1 MNDEMREAFCNW
13 LETEHGVKP
22 IEGIA
27 IDALANMTN
36 PQLFA
41 GFQAAYQL
49 QQTKLDKAVS
59 ALEEISKGVDD
70 RAAPAHFGKRARVFY
85 QDSQYRAKVAQQT
98 LAEIKESK

>member
-1 MNDEMREAFCNW
+1 MTDKEMREAFCNW

-49 QQTKLDKAVS
+49 QQVKIDRLER
-59 ALEEISKGVDD
+59 ALEAYHDGIEKYNKALTKDKS
-70 RAAPAHFGKRARVFY
+70 
-85 QDSQYRAKVAQQT
+85 
-98 LAEIKESK
+98 